1 MQVSAKLLCLLLT
14 AAASSSPVLAQPD
27 SVTSPRT
34 CCYSFTSKKI
44 PLQRLESYK
53 RITSSKCPKEAIVFV
68 TKLKKEICA
77 DPTMDW
83 VQSYIQK
90 LDQNQRRSEATAV
103 FKTASSPGSSALL
116 NAAKSTHKPAANAST
131 ATFPTAT
138 SSTSVGV
145 TSVTVN

>member
-53 RITSSKCPKEAIVFV
+53 RITSSKCPKEAIVFK
-68 TKLKKEICA
+68 TKLGKEICA
-77 DPTMDW
+77 DPKQKW
-83 VQSYIQK
+83 VQDATK
-90 LDQNQRRSEATAV
+90 HLDQKRPTS
-103 FKTASSPGSSALL
+103 
-116 NAAKSTHKPAANAST
+116 KP
-131 ATFPTAT
+131 
-138 SSTSVGV
+138 
-145 TSVTVN
+145 